1 MGKRAELRR
10 EKHKKETT
18 YTLTASQIQAIKDEA
33 TAKAVR
39 TAFIL
44 MLGLPTMV
52 IHDYFGK
59 LMRKEKREETF
70 VDLILDQYDGFERGY
85 FTLEDVQTVLYEEA
99 NVKDIKDTYKK
110 RVRHG

>member
-1 MGKRAELRR
+1 MGVRAEMRR
-10 EKHKKETT
+10 QKHKKETT

-33 TAKAVR
+33 TKKAVSE
-39 TAFIL
+39 AFIL

-59 LMRKEKREETF
+59 LMKKDGREETF
-70 VDLILDQYDGFERGY
+70 VDLVLDQYDSFEKGY
-85 FTLEDVQTVLYEEA
+85 FDLDDVKEVLRDEA

-110 RVRHG
+110 RY